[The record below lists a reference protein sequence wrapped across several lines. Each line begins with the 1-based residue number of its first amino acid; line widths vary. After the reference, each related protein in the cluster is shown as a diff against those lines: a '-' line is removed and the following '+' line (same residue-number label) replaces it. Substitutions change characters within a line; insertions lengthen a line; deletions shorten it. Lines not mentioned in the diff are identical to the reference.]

1 MKFSYKN
8 YDFELSLMDEPNKN
22 ETFGILA
29 IFRVKYV
36 KWDENDNKIE
46 VLPNENFE
54 MEEYEYIDYFCDQE
68 NDDDNLKY
76 AKEYID
82 EYLKAQDQTK
92 SILEKA
98 LSIINDYYMID
109 KDFFEIDR
117 KKEIEQNI
125 KDLEKMIDMK

>member
-8 YDFELSLMDEPNKN
+8 YDFELSLMDEPNTN
-22 ETFGILA
+22 QTFGIIA
-29 IFRVKYV
+29 IFKVNYI

-46 VLPNENFE
+46 VLPNEIFE
-54 MEEYEYIDYFCDQE
+54 MEEYEYINYFCDQE
-68 NDDDNLKY
+68 NDEDNLKY

-82 EYLKAQDQTK
+82 DYLKVQTQRK
-92 SILEKA
+92 SILGKA

-117 KKEIEQNI
+117 KEEIEQNI
-125 KDLEKMIDMK
+125 KDLEQMMHSK

>member
-22 ETFGILA
+22 ETFGTIA
-29 IFRVKYV
+29 IFRVHYI

-54 MEEYEYIDYFCDQE
+54 IEEYEYINYFCDQE

-76 AKEYID
+76 AKEYIED
-82 EYLKAQDQTK
+82 YLQEQNREKR
-92 SILEKA
+92 ILENA

-109 KDFFEIDR
+109 KDYFEIDR
-117 KKEIEQNI
+117 RKEIEQNI
-125 KDLEKMIDMK
+125 KDLEKMIDRK